1 MHGHYN
7 FVNSYQHHDDNVDP
21 YDDGDD
27 DDGDPDDDD
36 DNVGDHPDID
46 DAGDEDE
53 RKARLQLDQAG
64 FSNTVEKGKQENAI
78 NCGKK
83 QPALQ

>member
-1 MHGHYN
+1 MPPRYWH
-7 FVNSYQHHDDNVDP
+7 QHHDDNVDP
-21 YDDGDD
+21 DDDNDD
-27 DDGDPDDDD
+27 DDA
-36 DNVGDHPDID
+36 NVGDHPDID

-53 RKARLQLDQAG
+53 RKARLQLGEHQAG

-83 QPALQ
+83 QPTLQ

>member
-1 MHGHYN
+1 MPPRYWH
-7 FVNSYQHHDDNVDP
+7 QHHDDNVDP

-27 DDGDPDDDD
+27 DDG
-36 DNVGDHPDID
+36 NVGDHPDID

-83 QPALQ
+83 QPTLQ